1 MYTLSIHRNFIAQ
14 HFLTVDEAGAEN
26 ELHSH
31 QYRVELL
38 IEGEE
43 LDANG
48 YLLDI
53 VDLSVQFDALIDQ
66 FRDKTLNELADFAD
80 LNPSLEHFSRI
91 LCEKMDDALYAPQVS
106 AISIKLYEDD
116 TAWAMYDIDRL
127 E

>member
-1 MYTLSIHRNFIAQ
+1 MYTLCIHRNFIAR
-14 HFLTVDEAGAEN
+14 HFLTVDDAGAEN

-48 YLLDI
+48 YLLDT
-53 VDLSVQFDALIDQ
+53 VDLSAQFDVLIDQ
-66 FRDKTLNELADFAD
+66 FRDKTLNELPEFAD
-80 LNPSLEHFSRI
+80 LNPSIEHFSRI
-91 LCEKMDDALYAPQVS
+91 LCQKMDEALYAPQVS

-116 TAWAMYDIDRL
+116 VAWAMYDIDRL